1 MNIHDVSWSGSS
13 SSGKADNQKKLKNE
27 LKNVGNNVPVRK
39 PQSQGLIGQ
48 FWKKKSSSNS
58 SQKAYNNQGKR
69 QRKEAEKQRK
79 KAEKKRKKAEKK
91 RKEAEEKRK
100 EAEEK
105 RNGAKKMEDETCKN
119 ESSGSAST
127 SNEKSKYFA
136 HPQAKAKKLQEKP
149 DSGQHHQVDSKKS
162 FPAKKSNE
170 LDVSD
175 QGSELLYDSWV
186 SLKGSSLHLYIQS
199 QLVRIIVIK
208 KS

>member
-1 MNIHDVSWSGSS
+1 
-13 SSGKADNQKKLKNE
+13 
-27 LKNVGNNVPVRK
+27 
-39 PQSQGLIGQ
+39 
-48 FWKKKSSSNS
+48 
-58 SQKAYNNQGKR
+58 
-69 QRKEAEKQRK
+69 
-79 KAEKKRKKAEKK
+79 
-91 RKEAEEKRK
+91 
-100 EAEEK
+100 
-105 RNGAKKMEDETCKN
+105 MEDETCKN

-149 DSGQHHQVDSKKS
+149 DSGQHQVGSKKS
-162 FPAKKSNE
+162 FPVKKSNE
-170 LDVSD
+170 PDVSD

>member
-13 SSGKADNQKKLKNE
+13 SSGKAENQKKLNNE
-27 LKNVGNNVPVRK
+27 LKNVGNNLPVRK
-39 PQSQGLIGQ
+39 TQSQGLIGQ

-58 SQKAYNNQGKR
+58 PQSRSARAEKHKAYRERKK
-69 QRKEAEKQRK
+69 QRKEVEKAIK
-79 KAEKKRKKAEKK
+79 S
-91 RKEAEEKRK
+91 
-100 EAEEK
+100 
-105 RNGAKKMEDETCKN
+105 MTCKN

-149 DSGQHHQVDSKKS
+149 DSGQHHQVGSKKS
-162 FPAKKSNE
+162 FPVKKSNE
-170 LDVSD
+170 PDVSD

-199 QLVRIIVIK
+199 QLVRIIVRK
-208 KS
+208 NLSVSQHAC